1 MCAMVGHPYRG
12 LNVGRSGFELAYG
25 VGFVFVSLAA
35 IAETLNALGVLNNG
49 SEPGADYALRT
60 LLIAGSVLACVS
72 VALCGP
78 LIALSERVA
87 SCARS
92 PAVTAFMLAAA
103 ALVVS
108 HFYAYDA
115 YYAPSRISFG
125 DEHTFSTGFVL
136 MAVGLDV
143 AASALIYRRVRL
155 GFALQL
161 PALLLSAFFVFA
173 AGVGH

>member
-1 MCAMVGHPYRG
+1 MAMVGHPYRG
-12 LNVGRSGFELAYG
+12 FNVGRLGFALAYG

-35 IAETLNALGVLNNG
+35 IAETLNALNVLNNG
-49 SEPGADYALRT
+49 SEPGADYTLRT
-60 LLIAGSVLACVS
+60 FLIVGSVLACVS
-72 VALCGP
+72 AALCGP
-78 LIALSERVA
+78 LIALSKRVGG
-87 SCARS
+87 CARS
-92 PAVTAFMLAAA
+92 PAVAAFTLAAA

-125 DEHTFSTGFVL
+125 DEHTFSTGFVVL
-136 MAVGLDV
+136 AVGLDL
-143 AASALIYRRVRL
+143 AASALIYRHVRL

-161 PALLLSAFFVFA
+161 PALLLSALFIFA